1 MLCILVSLAVLLL
14 YPVCI
19 TAVDQDA
26 NPDLVAKEKDANT
39 WLDIATLLL
48 PNDCDW
54 FYDHN
59 ENPKFTFEPG
69 SVTNADCATFPAIC
83 GHGLTVALLNL
94 GPCSMLPP
102 HLHPRAANAVVAMSG
117 STTTYMIQENGA
129 RMVTETLT
137 PGQMTIFPRGSM
149 HTMVNNGESHPIL
162 FLVHER
168 VRCLHVSKSRRR
180 TNAFQRL
187 YKFPARLSF
196 EQ

>member
-1 MLCILVSLAVLLL
+1 MLSILASLVTLFLL
-14 YPVCI
+14 PICT

-26 NPDLVAKEKDANT
+26 DPTLVANEKNANT
-39 WLDIATLLL
+39 WLDIANTDL
-48 PNDCDW
+48 PTDSDW

-59 ENPKFTFEPG
+59 KNDKYTFDPG
-69 SVTNADCATFPAIC
+69 SVTNANCATFPAIC

-102 HLHPRAANAVVAMSG
+102 HSHPRAANAVVAVSG

-149 HTMVNNGESHPIL
+149 HTMVNNGESHLIL
-162 FLVHER
+162 CRSSER
-168 VRCLHVSKSRRR
+168 VPCRDVPKSRSR
-180 TNAFQRL
+180 TN
-187 YKFPARLSF
+187 
-196 EQ
+196 E